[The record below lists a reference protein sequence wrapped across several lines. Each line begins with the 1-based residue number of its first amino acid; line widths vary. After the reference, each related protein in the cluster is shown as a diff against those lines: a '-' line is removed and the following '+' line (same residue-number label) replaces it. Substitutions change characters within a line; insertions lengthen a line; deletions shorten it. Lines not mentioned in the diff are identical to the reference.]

1 LPLIASSLYEQL
13 QFKRLAQQQLLYQM
27 ALATQAAAAPSGAHG
42 GAHGGGMG
50 AYLDDDEEEAMY
62 ATYDLGGAR
71 GGYGHC
77 H

>member
-1 LPLIASSLYEQL
+1 
-13 QFKRLAQQQLLYQM
+13 M
-27 ALATQAAAAPSGAHG
+27 ALATQAAAAPSGG
-42 GAHGGGMG
+42 HGGGHGVGHGGCMG
-50 AYLDDDEEEAMY
+50 AYLDDEEEEAMY

>member
-1 LPLIASSLYEQL
+1 LSLHEQL

-27 ALATQAAAAPSGAHG
+27 ALATQAAAAPSD
-42 GAHGGGMG
+42 AHGGGHGGGVG
-50 AYLDDDEEEAMY
+50 AYLDDEEEEAMY

-71 GGYGHC
+71 GGCGDC